1 MCVCVC
7 VWQQCPFDSLRGR
20 STPLSKTGF
29 CGARFREFC
38 FYVLAPKAFQ
48 PDSPPYPIE
57 TIIDVARGKWGKKKP
72 TEFVLPIMRSSSH
85 QLHFTSFYISTSR
98 STIARFIPSRKS
110 QRVST
115 FWKISL
121 VFVSSIYLTFLP
133 FYFLLHNGVWSRT
146 RESCLEALGGFAFG
160 CYISLLPAFMS
171 AGSLPTQYVVGSWWR
186 WVLLDPC
193 GDYAFVFWSVD
204 SICWRSAFIG
214 STRVL

>member
-1 MCVCVC
+1 
-7 VWQQCPFDSLRGR
+7 
-20 STPLSKTGF
+20 
-29 CGARFREFC
+29 
-38 FYVLAPKAFQ
+38 
-48 PDSPPYPIE
+48 
-57 TIIDVARGKWGKKKP
+57 
-72 TEFVLPIMRSSSH
+72 MRSSSH

-98 STIARFIPSRKS
+98 STIAGFVPIRKF
-110 QRVST
+110 QWVST

-146 RESCLEALGGFAFG
+146 RESCLEALGGFVFG

-193 GDYAFVFWSVD
+193 GDCAFVFWSVD
-204 SICWRSAFIG
+204 SICWQCRLHWIHPCIVRHFWEIINSPCCGWLLLWDWRFI
-214 STRVL
+214 